1 LQELLNHDLKEC
13 DTCHSDDV
21 FAKKDNENLNGM
33 IRIADFKRILRKTI
47 FLTPKERN
55 LILREITTPEV
66 NYFKFF
72 DIVYEA
78 RYQIA
83 IAKIM
88 DTSIDEVEHL
98 ISHEF
103 ETFDDDGDG
112 YFAISEAGLCLRAC
126 KKLCL
131 TPF

>member
-1 LQELLNHDLKEC
+1 
-13 DTCHSDDV
+13 
-21 FAKKDNENLNGM
+21 M
-33 IRIADFKRILRKTI
+33 IRLADFKRIIKKTI

-55 LILREITTPEV
+55 LIIREITTPEV

-83 IAKIM
+83 VAKIM
-88 DTSIDEVEHL
+88 DTSINEVEAI
-98 ISHEF
+98 ISNEF

-112 YFAISEAGLCLRAC
+112 NFAISEAGHCLRAC